1 MYIEYVNYNNYSY
14 FGHLCEVPEDVLNN
28 LISYYDKLEKTN
40 PSLDNNYYKQWY
52 VQTNTTNKKDYD
64 LGYIDWNDLN
74 HLDIAKDFFSNY
86 IDKIFRFRYSWL
98 HKDKEVKYHETHM
111 LPRIHIPL
119 NDSGSVFV
127 IKDKEG
133 VEHSYNL
140 EYGHA
145 HFINVTLPHRVITT
159 KDVHRKNSF
168 FSFINFK
175 DEKIKEKFLK

>member
-1 MYIEYVNYNNYSY
+1 VYIDYNNYSY
-14 FGHLCEVPEDVLNN
+14 FGHLCEVPKDVLNN
-28 LISYYDKLEKTN
+28 LKDYYDIIEKTDPN
-40 PSLDNNYYKQWY
+40 LNDAYYKQWY
-52 VQTNTTNKKDYD
+52 IQTNHTLKKDYD
-64 LGYIDWNDLN
+64 LGYTDWNDLN
-74 HLDIAKDFFSNY
+74 HLDVTKDFFSSY
-86 IDKIFRFRYSWL
+86 IDKIYRFRYSWL
-98 HKDKEVKYHETHM
+98 NKDRDVRYHSNHM

-133 VEHSYNL
+133 VEYSYNL

-168 FSFINFK
+168 FSFAQFK
-175 DEKIKEKFLK
+175 DKNIESKFLK

>member
-1 MYIEYVNYNNYSY
+1 VYIDYNNYSY
-14 FGHLCEVPEDVLNN
+14 FGHLCEVPQDVLNN
-28 LISYYDKLEKTN
+28 LKDYYDIIEKTE
-40 PSLDNNYYKQWY
+40 PHLTTNYYKQWY
-52 VQTNTTNKKDYD
+52 VQSNTSAKQHLDSEYT
-64 LGYIDWNDLN
+64 IWNDDNFLG
-74 HLDIAKDFFSNY
+74 DTKQFFENY
-86 IDKIFRFRYSWL
+86 VKLIVRFRYSWL
-98 HKDKEVKYHETHM
+98 HKDKEVKYHESHM